1 MRYVEFLSQA
11 KSNPHLHGGKG
22 SNLIN
27 LMNYRINV
35 PPGFILNTNAYVKF
49 LKNSTFKEEIFHTF
63 SNDYESED
71 VLNLSTKIERLL
83 MNSEIPYEIVN
94 ETKKAFKGIR
104 KELGKEVSFSVR
116 SSANI
121 EDSNNFSFAGQAE
134 SYLNITNFS
143 EILKSIK
150 KCWISLFSPKA
161 LLYIWQL
168 RKNNKLISLN
178 NIQMAVIIQKMINS
192 QISGVLFT
200 INVMN
205 NAINEMLINSTWGL
219 GETIT
224 NSWVIPDLIILSKG
238 KFSIIKYIIGEKEKT
253 SIPNP
258 KGNSTIL
265 IPTKQPLKE
274 QHSLN
279 KTELVKLYNLGLKL
293 EKLFNYPQDIEWAIE
308 NDVIYTLQSRP
319 ITTLSE

>member
-1 MRYVEFLSQA
+1 
-11 KSNPHLHGGKG
+11 
-22 SNLIN
+22 
-27 LMNYRINV
+27 
-35 PPGFILNTNAYVKF
+35 
-49 LKNSTFKEEIFHTF
+49 LKNSSFKEEIFHIF

-71 VLNLSTKIERLL
+71 VLNLSTKIERFFL
-83 MNSEIPYEIVN
+83 NSEIPYEIVN
-94 ETKKAFKGIR
+94 EIKKAFKEIR
-104 KELGKEVSFSVR
+104 KKLGKESSFSVR

-134 SYLNITNFS
+134 SYLNIINFS

-150 KCWISLFSPKA
+150 KCWSSLFSPKA
-161 LLYIWQL
+161 LLYLWQL

-178 NIQMAVIIQKMINS
+178 NIQMAVIIQKMIDS

-200 INVMN
+200 VNVMN
-205 NAINEMLINSTWGL
+205 NAKNEMLINSTWGL

-224 NSWVIPDLIILSKG
+224 NGSVIPDLIILSKD
-238 KFSIIKYIIGEKEKT
+238 KFSIKKYIIGEKEKT

-258 KGNSTIL
+258 EGNSTIL

-293 EKLFNYPQDIEWAIE
+293 EKLFSYPQDIEWAIE

-319 ITTLSE
+319 ITTLRK